1 MLDIYSNL
9 LEQNW
14 AMTAIDE
21 MDIFYYFDVLAYRN
35 KNIDSTTWKR
45 REDDVYIDQVSWL

>member
-14 AMTAIDE
+14 TMTDIDN
-21 MDIFYYFDVLAYRN
+21 MDILYYFEVLTYRN
-35 KNIDSTTWKR
+35 SKGNEK
-45 REDDVYIDQVSWL
+45 EQDVYIDQIGWL